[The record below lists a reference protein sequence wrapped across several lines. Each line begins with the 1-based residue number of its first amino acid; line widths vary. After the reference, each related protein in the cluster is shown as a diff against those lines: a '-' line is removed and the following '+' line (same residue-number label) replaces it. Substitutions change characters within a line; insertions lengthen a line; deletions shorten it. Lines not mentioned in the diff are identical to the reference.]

1 MDILKI
7 SVIPNCCN
15 QFTER
20 ACSGM
25 ARAERRC
32 SYCRRGMRTRIDWK
46 RPESGPGGEF
56 SCHGGLTKKCCRE
69 KARADRVRQAGR
81 RTDQARAGSRPE
93 GGRACKRKKVIQNKK
108 GTARMAVPQSIS
120 PRPGR
125 CCGVCGGAFLLPF
138 PRAGLVWKAVPGCG
152 RAPPGAWPPGATA

>member
-7 SVIPNCCN
+7 SVIQNCCN

-20 ACSGM
+20 TCSGM

-32 SYCRRGMRTRIDWK
+32 SYW
-46 RPESGPGGEF
+46 PERNAHPHRLEKAGIRSREGNFPAMAALQKNVAGRK
-56 SCHGGLTKKCCRE
+56 HGGSGEAGRE
-69 KARADRVRQAGR
+69 KDRPGSGRIKTGRGTSLQA
-81 RTDQARAGSRPE
+81 
-93 GGRACKRKKVIQNKK
+93 KKVIQNKK

-138 PRAGLVWKAVPGCG
+138 PRAGQEWKAVPGCG